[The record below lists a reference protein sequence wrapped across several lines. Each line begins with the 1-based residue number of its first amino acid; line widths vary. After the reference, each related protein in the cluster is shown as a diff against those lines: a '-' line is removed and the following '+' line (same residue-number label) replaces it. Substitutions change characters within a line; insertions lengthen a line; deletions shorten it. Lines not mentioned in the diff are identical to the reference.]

1 MESSFEKTP
10 DQYEVRLDAFQGPLD
25 LLLFLIRKKKVD
37 IHDIP
42 ISVITKEYLGYLN
55 RMDTINLEREAEFLL
70 MASLLIHIKS
80 QMLLPREKSVED
92 EPDDSQKDLIER
104 LLDYQKI
111 KASCTI
117 LRECE
122 ERQLMQWQRENI
134 FHPSE
139 TDEIDIAN
147 ISLFDLA
154 EAFFN
159 LMKDRSHE
167 NIQILESEE
176 ISMEEKM
183 KEILND
189 LKKSNYLDFFEY
201 FQKQNTLEEALVT
214 FLCLLEL
221 IKAKVVIAI
230 QESLFQRIKVWLRK
244 EEV

>member
-1 MESSFEKTP
+1 
-10 DQYEVRLDAFQGPLD
+10 LD

-42 ISVITKEYLGYLN
+42 ISIITKEYLDYLD

-80 QMLLPREKSVED
+80 QMLLPREKTIED

-104 LLDYQKI
+104 LLYHQKI

-117 LRECE
+117 LRERE
-122 ERQLMQWQRENI
+122 GDQLMQWQRENI
-134 FHPSE
+134 PHPLE

-154 EAFFN
+154 EAFFT

-167 NIQILESEE
+167 NIQTLENEE
-176 ISMEEKM
+176 ISIEEKM
-183 KEILND
+183 KEILDD
-189 LKKSNYLDFFEY
+189 LKKNDYLDFFEY

-244 EEV
+244 EEIQ